1 VLRRPSRQMAEVAV
15 LRRPSRRMAE
25 VAVLRRPSRRM
36 AEVAV
41 LFVEASISM
50 EEWQRLRN
58 GAKVQDK

>member
-15 LRRPSRRMAE
+15 LRRPSRQ
-25 VAVLRRPSRRM
+25 M

-41 LFVEASISM
+41 LFVEARSATIPM
-50 EEWQRLRN
+50 GEWQRLRN